1 MGCFPQKAGFFAP
14 GSDGAAW
21 GRADSA
27 VAAGLNNCVREC
39 GAIPW
44 RDTGYSPTSKRRHT
58 AYDDF
63 VVNKELLTSAAP
75 LVSIGII
82 AWNEEQGIG
91 AMLESVFQQSIFA
104 ELGKRGRRCEI
115 ICVTNGCTDR
125 TPEVVAE
132 IFARR
137 SLEHP
142 DAGNFSCRVMNVSE
156 RGKINAWNR
165 FVHTFSARDA
175 KYLFL
180 MDADILIHPRETLWN
195 MVATLEKNT
204 EASISV
210 DLPRKDI
217 SFKQRKT
224 LWERMSMGASQ
235 MTGSAS
241 AQLCGQLYCIRSEVA
256 RNIYLPRDLCACD
269 DGFIKALVCTDFLMH
284 RVWPWRIVAA
294 AGAAHTFEAYV
305 SPAVILKN
313 QKRQMIGQ
321 TIVHVLVD
329 DYLKKLPVGQRM
341 KLAEALSRKEQADPN
356 WLKQLIAEHLRRTR
370 FCWQLYPGLLS
381 HRFKRLRALNWFK
394 RIACFPAALA
404 GFFMALASS
413 FLAYASLKKGA
424 TDYWPRAERGR
435 LKEFELERA
444 TSDA

>member
-1 MGCFPQKAGFFAP
+1 M
-14 GSDGAAW
+14 
-21 GRADSA
+21 
-27 VAAGLNNCVREC
+27 
-39 GAIPW
+39 
-44 RDTGYSPTSKRRHT
+44 
-58 AYDDF
+58 
-63 VVNKELLTSAAP
+63 NKELSKCAPP

-82 AWNEEQGIG
+82 AWNEEKGIG
-91 AMLESVFQQSIFA
+91 AMLESVFQQSLFA
-104 ELGKRGRRCEI
+104 ELGRLVRRCEI

-132 IFARR
+132 FFARKTA
-137 SLEHP
+137 EHP
-142 DAGNFSCRVMNVSE
+142 DAANFSCRVMNVSQ

-165 FVHTFSARDA
+165 FVHSFSARDA

-195 MVATLEKNT
+195 MVNTLEKNL

-224 LWERMSMGASQ
+224 FWERMSLGASQ

-241 AQLCGQLYCIRSEVA
+241 AQLCGQLYCIRSDIA
-256 RNIYLPRDLCACD
+256 RNIYLPKDLCACD

-284 RVWPWRIVAA
+284 QVWPWRIVAA
-294 AGAAHTFEAYV
+294 ADAAHTFEAYV
-305 SPAVILKN
+305 SPAGILKN

-329 DYLKKLPVGQRM
+329 DYLKKLPAAKRM
-341 KLAEALSRKEQADPN
+341 KLADALSEKEEADPN
-356 WLKQLIAEHLRRTR
+356 WLKRLISEHLRHTR
-370 FCWQLYPGLLS
+370 FWWQLYPGLLS
-381 HRFKRLRALNWFK
+381 HRFKRLGSLNWFQ
-394 RIACFPAALA
+394 RIACLPAALA
-404 GFFMALASS
+404 GFFLALASS
-413 FLAYASLKKGA
+413 FMAYASLKKGA

-444 TSDA
+444 PSDA

>member
-1 MGCFPQKAGFFAP
+1 VWGGSLPQHRVFAHFQA
-14 GSDGAAW
+14 SA
-21 GRADSA
+21 RA
-27 VAAGLNNCVREC
+27 
-39 GAIPW
+39 
-44 RDTGYSPTSKRRHT
+44 
-58 AYDDF
+58 AYDDL
-63 VVNKELLTSAAP
+63 VVNKELSKCAAP

-82 AWNEEQGIG
+82 AWNEENGIG
-91 AMLESVFQQSIFA
+91 AMLESVFQQSLFA
-104 ELGKRGRRCEI
+104 ELGRLDRRCEI
-115 ICVTNGCTDR
+115 LCVTNGCTDR

-132 IFARR
+132 FFARKTA
-137 SLEHP
+137 EHP
-142 DAGNFSCRVMNVSE
+142 DAANFSCRVMNISQ

-165 FVHTFSARDA
+165 FVHSFSARDA

-195 MVATLEKNT
+195 MVNTLEKNL
-204 EASISV
+204 EATISV

-224 LWERMSMGASQ
+224 FWERMSLGASQ

-241 AQLCGQLYCIRSEVA
+241 AQLCGQLYCIRSDIA
-256 RNIYLPRDLCACD
+256 RNIYLPKDLCACD

-284 RVWPWRIVAA
+284 QVWPWRIVAA
-294 AGAAHTFEAYV
+294 ADAAHTFEAYV
-305 SPAVILKN
+305 SPAGIFKN

-329 DYLKKLPVGQRM
+329 DYLKKLPAAKRM
-341 KLAEALSRKEQADPN
+341 KLADALSEKEEADPN
-356 WLKQLIAEHLRRTR
+356 WLKRLIREHIRHTR
-370 FCWQLYPGLLS
+370 FWWQLYPGLLS
-381 HRFKRLRALNWFK
+381 HRFKRLASLNWFQ
-394 RIACFPAALA
+394 RLACLPAALA
-404 GFFMALASS
+404 GFFLAMTSS

-444 TSDA
+444 PSDA